1 MSDYCSCC
9 GEVKSTPICA
19 DCLNETIDLMTAK
32 GDKLTAARERIRT
45 LETELKW
52 AWERLPDYTTSTMDE
67 LTYCIGCDACLDT
80 GDEHKPDC
88 EVIKHQE
95 QARAVLSE
103 SERG

>member
-45 LETELKW
+45 LETELEKMT
-52 AWERLPDYTTSTMDE
+52 AGYIHETASGHGYSPE
-67 LTYCIGCDACLDT
+67 FV
-80 GDEHKPDC
+80 
-88 EVIKHQE
+88 EVSAPLVKE
-95 QARAVLSE
+95 ARAALAK
-103 SERG
+103 